1 MSHAVKHLAVAGL
14 IGLAAAACTAPPPPR
29 TVAAAATAPAAAS
42 TGAAALPAPTGP
54 HPVGATTLY
63 LKDASRPDPWVP
75 EVKAR
80 ELMITLWYPARAGE
94 GRRAPYMTAKESELT
109 LRGKKVTGV
118 PYDVLSRTR
127 TNAVDD
133 AKPAGRTGSLPLVV
147 LSPGFTMPR
156 STLTSLGE
164 ELASR
169 GYVVAGVDHTYEN
182 YATTFPDG
190 RVAECVACDSDTDP
204 GFGAKVAD
212 VRAADVSFVLD
223 QLTGPHA
230 KWEGSPLIDPSEIA
244 MAGHSIG
251 GAGAVA
257 AMLKDP
263 RVRAG
268 IDMDGTT
275 YARIPKS
282 GLSRPFLFMGSAGH
296 EPAGRDNS
304 WDRDWRLLTGWKRWL
319 VLPGADHQSFTDVPL
334 LAGALGIAVPGD
346 LSPDRSAEITRTYVR
361 AFLDRHLRH
370 EPQSLL
376 DEPSPRYPEVR
387 LCTPGGA
394 ACR

>member
-29 TVAAAATAPAAAS
+29 TVAAAATAPAAAP
-42 TGAAALPAPTGP
+42 TGAAALPAPTGS

-164 ELASR
+164 ELASW

-230 KWEGSPLIDPSEIA
+230 KWEGSSLIDPSEIA

-304 WDRDWRLLTGWKRWL
+304 WDRDWKLLTGWKRWL

>member
-1 MSHAVKHLAVAGL
+1 MSHAVKDLAVAGL
-14 IGLAAAACTAPPPPR
+14 VVLAAAACAAPAPPR
-29 TVAAAATAPAAAS
+29 TVAAAATAPSAAP
-42 TGAAALPAPTGP
+42 TGAATLPAPTGP

-63 LKDASRPDPWVP
+63 LKDTSRPDPWVP

-80 ELMITLWYPARAGE
+80 DLMVTLWYPAQAGE

-109 LRGKKVTGV
+109 LKGKNVTGV
-118 PYDVLSRTR
+118 PYDALSRTR
-127 TNAVDD
+127 TNAFDG
-133 AKPAGRTGSLPLVV
+133 ARPAGRKGGLPLVV

-156 STLTSLGE
+156 STLTALAE

-204 GFGAKVAD
+204 GFGTKVAG

-223 QLTGPHA
+223 RLTGPDA
-230 KWEGSPLIDPSEIA
+230 TWEGSSLIDPHEIA
-244 MAGHSIG
+244 MAGQSIG

-257 AMLKDP
+257 AMLKDT

-275 YARIPKS
+275 YARIPKG

-296 EPAGRDNS
+296 RPAGRDNS

-346 LSPDRSAEITRTYVR
+346 LSAARAVEITRAYVG

-370 EPQSLL
+370 EPQPLL

-387 LCTPGGA
+387 FCTPVAA

>member
-1 MSHAVKHLAVAGL
+1 MSHAVKDLAVAGL
-14 IGLAAAACTAPPPPR
+14 VVLAAASCAAPAPPR
-29 TVAAAATAPAAAS
+29 SVAATAPPAAP
-42 TGAAALPAPTGP
+42 TGAAALPAPTGT

-63 LKDASRPDPWVP
+63 VKDTSRPDPWVP
-75 EVKAR
+75 DVKAR
-80 ELMITLWYPARAGE
+80 ELMVTVWYPAQAGE

-109 LRGKKVTGV
+109 LKGKEVTGV

-127 TNAVDD
+127 TNAVED
-133 AKPAGRTGSLPLVV
+133 AKPAGRRGGLPLVV

-156 STLTSLGE
+156 STLTALGE

-169 GYVVAGVDHTYEN
+169 GYVAAGVDHTYEN

-230 KWEGSPLIDPSEIA
+230 KWEGSSLIDPSEIA

-257 AMLKDP
+257 AMLKDA

-282 GLSRPFLFMGSAGH
+282 GLSRPFLFLGSAGH
-296 EPAGRDNS
+296 QPGGRDNS
-304 WDRDWRLLTGWKRWL
+304 WDRDWKLLTGWKRWL

-334 LAGALGIAVPGD
+334 LAGAVGIAVPGG
-346 LSPDRSAEITRTYVR
+346 LSPARSVEITRAYVR

-370 EPQSLL
+370 EPQPLL

-387 LCTPGGA
+387 FCALGGT
-394 ACR
+394 CR

>member
-1 MSHAVKHLAVAGL
+1 MSHAVKDLAVAGL
-14 IGLAAAACTAPPPPR
+14 VVLAAAACTAPAPPR
-29 TVAAAATAPAAAS
+29 SVAAATSPSAAP

-63 LKDASRPDPWVP
+63 LKDTSRPDPWVP
-75 EVKAR
+75 EVRAR
-80 ELMITLWYPARAGE
+80 ELMVTLWYPARAGE
-94 GRRAPYMTAKESELT
+94 GSRAFYMTAKESELT
-109 LRGKKVTGV
+109 LKGKKVTGV
-118 PYDVLSRTR
+118 PYDALSRAR
-127 TNAVDD
+127 TNALKD
-133 AKPAGRTGSLPLVV
+133 AKPAGRKGGLPLVV
-147 LSPGFTMPR
+147 LSPGFTLPR
-156 STLTSLGE
+156 STLTALAE

-204 GFGAKVAD
+204 GFGTKVAG

-223 QLTGPHA
+223 QLTGPDA
-230 KWEGSPLIDPSEIA
+230 KWEGSSLIDASEIA
-244 MAGHSIG
+244 MAGQSIG

-257 AMLKDP
+257 AMLKDS

-296 EPAGRDNS
+296 RPAGRDNS
-304 WDRDWRLLTGWKRWL
+304 WDRDWKLLTGWKRWL

-334 LAGALGIAVPGD
+334 LADALGIAVPGD
-346 LSPDRSAEITRTYVR
+346 LSPARSMEITRTYVR

-387 LCTPGGA
+387 FCTPGER
-394 ACR
+394 CR

>member
-29 TVAAAATAPAAAS
+29 TVAAAATAAAAAP
-42 TGAAALPAPTGP
+42 TGAATLPAPTGP

-94 GRRAPYMTAKESELT
+94 GRRAPYMTDKESELT

-133 AKPAGRTGSLPLVV
+133 AEPAGRTGSLPLVV

-230 KWEGSPLIDPSEIA
+230 KWEGSSLIDPSAIA

-257 AMLKDP
+257 AMLKDA

-304 WDRDWRLLTGWKRWL
+304 WDRDWKLLTGWKRWL

>member
-1 MSHAVKHLAVAGL
+1 MSHAVKDLAVAGL
-14 IGLAAAACTAPPPPR
+14 VVLAAAACAAPAPPR
-29 TVAAAATAPAAAS
+29 SVAAATAPSSAP
-42 TGAAALPAPTGP
+42 TGAATLPAPTGP

-63 LKDASRPDPWVP
+63 LKDTSRPDPWVP
-75 EVKAR
+75 EVRAR
-80 ELMITLWYPARAGE
+80 ELMTTLWYPAQAGE
-94 GRRAPYMTAKESELT
+94 GRRASYMTAKESELT
-109 LRGKKVTGV
+109 LKGKKVTGV

-127 TNAVDD
+127 TNALKD
-133 AKPAGRTGSLPLVV
+133 AKPAGREGGLPLVV
-147 LSPGFTMPR
+147 LSPGFTLPR
-156 STLTSLGE
+156 STLTALAE

-204 GFGAKVAD
+204 GFGAKVAG

-223 QLTGPHA
+223 QLTGPDA
-230 KWEGSPLIDPSEIA
+230 KWEGSSLIDPSEIA
-244 MAGHSIG
+244 MAGQSIG

-257 AMLKDP
+257 AMLKDS

-275 YARIPKS
+275 YARIAKS

-296 EPAGRDNS
+296 QPAGRDNS
-304 WDRDWRLLTGWKRWL
+304 WDRDWKLLTGWKRWL

-346 LSPDRSAEITRTYVR
+346 LSAARSTEITRTYVR

-370 EPQSLL
+370 QPQPLL

-387 LCTPGGA
+387 FCTPGER
-394 ACR
+394 CR

>member
-1 MSHAVKHLAVAGL
+1 MSHAVKDLAVAGL
-14 IGLAAAACTAPPPPR
+14 VVLAAAACAAPAPPR
-29 TVAAAATAPAAAS
+29 SVAAATSPSATP

-63 LKDASRPDPWVP
+63 LKDTSRPDPWVP

-80 ELMITLWYPARAGE
+80 ELMVTLWYPAQAGE
-94 GRRAPYMTAKESELT
+94 GPRASYMTAKESELT
-109 LRGKKVTGV
+109 LKGKKVTGV

-127 TNAVDD
+127 TNALKD
-133 AKPAGRTGSLPLVV
+133 AKPAGREGGLPLVV

-156 STLTSLGE
+156 STLTALAE

-204 GFGAKVAD
+204 GFGTKVAG

-230 KWEGSPLIDPSEIA
+230 KWEGSSLIDPSEIA

-257 AMLKDP
+257 AMLKDS

-304 WDRDWRLLTGWKRWL
+304 WDRDWKLLTGWKRWL

-370 EPQSLL
+370 EPQPLL

>member
-1 MSHAVKHLAVAGL
+1 MSHAVKGLAVAGL
-14 IGLAAAACTAPPPPR
+14 VVLAAAACAAPAPPR
-29 TVAAAATAPAAAS
+29 SVAAATAPSAAP

-63 LKDASRPDPWVP
+63 VKDTSRPDPWVP
-75 EVKAR
+75 EAKAR
-80 ELMITLWYPARAGE
+80 ELMVTLWYPAQAGE

-109 LRGKKVTGV
+109 LKGKKVTGV

-127 TNAVDD
+127 TNAFLD
-133 AKPAGRTGSLPLVV
+133 ARPAGRKGSLPLVV

-156 STLTSLGE
+156 STLTALAE
-164 ELASR
+164 ELAGS

-204 GFGAKVAD
+204 GFGAKVAG

-223 QLTGPHA
+223 QLTGPDA
-230 KWEGSPLIDPSEIA
+230 KWEGSSLIDPSEIA

-257 AMLKDP
+257 AMLNDP
-263 RVRAG
+263 RLRAG

-282 GLSRPFLFMGSAGH
+282 GLSRPFLFLGSAGH
-296 EPAGRDNS
+296 RPAGRDNS
-304 WDRDWRLLTGWKRWL
+304 WDRDWKLLTGWKRWL

-346 LSPDRSAEITRTYVR
+346 LSAARSVEITRTYVR

-387 LCTPGGA
+387 FCTPGGA

>member
-14 IGLAAAACTAPPPPR
+14 VVLAAAACVAPAPPR
-29 TVAAAATAPAAAS
+29 TVAAPATAPGAAP
-42 TGAAALPAPTGP
+42 TGPAALPAPTGP
-54 HPVGATTLY
+54 RPVGATTLY
-63 LKDASRPDPWVP
+63 LKDTSRSDPWVP
-75 EVKAR
+75 EVKVR
-80 ELMITLWYPARAGE
+80 ELMVTVWYPARPGE

-127 TNAVDD
+127 TNAVED
-133 AKPAGRTGSLPLVV
+133 AEPAGRTGGLPLVV

-156 STLTSLGE
+156 GTLTALAE

-182 YATTFPDG
+182 YATTFPGG

-204 GFGAKVAD
+204 GFGTKVAG
-212 VRAADVSFVLD
+212 VRAADVSFVID
-223 QLTGPHA
+223 RLTGLGGT
-230 KWEGSPLIDPSEIA
+230 WEGSSLIDPSEIA
-244 MAGHSIG
+244 VAGQSIG
-251 GAGAVA
+251 GAGALA
-257 AMLKDP
+257 AMVKDS
-263 RVRAG
+263 RIDAG

-296 EPAGRDNS
+296 LPAGRDNS

-334 LAGALGIAVPGD
+334 LAGALGLAVPGD
-346 LSPDRSAEITRTYVR
+346 LTAARSAEITRAYVR

-370 EPQSLL
+370 RPQSLL
-376 DEPSPRYPEVR
+376 DGPSPRYPEVR
-387 LCTPGGA
+387 FCTPGGG